1 MGTLESKII
10 RITVVITYLLMI
22 TANALANI
30 LPINGLNTGQVSDNY
45 PNLFAPAAITFSIWG
60 LIYLLLA
67 IYTIYQLYALK
78 SMVYS
83 ANFFNKIGIYFSISS
98 VANALWIIAWHNLYI
113 SISLILM
120 IIILLCLIKINKII
134 YNKSLDK
141 DVTKIISLPFSI
153 YFGWI
158 TVATI
163 ANVTTFLVSINWQGF
178 GIPDYIWTITVLLI
192 GLIIG
197 STTMYKRKDYFY
209 GLVFLWAYTGI
220 LLKHLQKSGFNG
232 NYLTIIITVLISILI
247 LLFVEY
253 NIYKAKQESI

>member
-10 RITVVITYLLMI
+10 RMTVVLTYLLMI
-22 TANALANI
+22 TTNALANI
-30 LPINGLNTGQVSDNY
+30 LPINGLNTGQVSNNY

-60 LIYLLLA
+60 LIYISLG
-67 IYTIYQLYALK
+67 IYVVYQLYALK
-78 SMVYS
+78 GKPYR
-83 ANFFNKIGIYFSISS
+83 AKFFDTIGIYFSLSS
-98 VANALWIIAWHNLYI
+98 AANALWIVAWHHLYFG
-113 SISLILM
+113 ISLILM
-120 IIILLCLIKINKII
+120 GIILLSLIKINKTI
-134 YNKSLDK
+134 YNKSLDTQ
-141 DVTKIISLPFSI
+141 VTKIVSLPFSI

-163 ANVTTFLVSINWQGF
+163 ANVTTLLVSLNWQGF
-178 GIPDYIWTITVLLI
+178 GIPDYIWTIVVLII

-197 STTMYKRKDYFY
+197 SITMYKKKDFFF

-232 NYLTIIITVLISILI
+232 NYLTIIITVMISILI

-253 NIYKAKQESI
+253 NIYQEKQESS

>member
-10 RITVVITYLLMI
+10 RITVVLTYLLMI
-22 TANALANI
+22 SANALANI
-30 LPINGLNTGQVSDNY
+30 LPFNGLNTGQVSNAY

-60 LIYLLLA
+60 LIYLSLA
-67 IYTIYQLYALK
+67 IYVVYQLYALK
-78 SMVYS
+78 GKPYR
-83 ANFFNKIGIYFSISS
+83 AKFFNTIGIYFSLSS
-98 VANALWIIAWHNLYI
+98 AANALWIVAWHYLYF

-120 IIILLCLIKINKII
+120 AIILLSLIKINTVI

-141 DVTKIISLPFSI
+141 KVTKIISLPFSI
-153 YFGWI
+153 YYGWI

-178 GIPDYIWTITVLLI
+178 GIPDYIWTIIILLI

-197 STTMYKRKDYFY
+197 SITMYKKKDFLY

-232 NYLTIIITVLISILI
+232 NYITIIITVMISILI

-253 NIYKAKQESI
+253 NICKAK

>member
-30 LPINGLNTGQVSDNY
+30 LPINRLNTGQVSNNY
-45 PNLFAPAAITFSIWG
+45 PNLFAPASITFSIWG

-67 IYTIYQLYALK
+67 IYTIYQVYALK
-78 SMVYS
+78 SKSYS
-83 ANFFNKIGIYFSISS
+83 ANFFDQIGIYFSISS

-120 IIILLCLIKINKII
+120 IIILLCIIKINKII
-134 YNKSLDK
+134 YNKSLDEY
-141 DVTKIISLPFSI
+141 VTKIISLPFSI

-163 ANVTTFLVSINWQGF
+163 ANVTALLVSINWQGF
-178 GIPDYIWTITVLLI
+178 GIPDYIWTIAVLII

-197 STTMYKRKDYFY
+197 SITMYKKKDFFY

-232 NYLTIIITVLISILI
+232 NYLTIIITVMISILI

-253 NIYKAKQESI
+253 NIYQEKQESG